1 VKRVLYPEGK
11 EGRFSKMKLGPKFI
25 AAAVQSA
32 PVFLNI
38 GKTVDKI
45 EAIVKEAR
53 NNGAELIGFPESFI
67 SSYPYWVWLENPFR
81 WRKKYTKIFFENSIE
96 IGGLYAR
103 KLCQI
108 AKKYKSYLIIGA
120 SERDRG
126 TIYNSQIFVSEKGEI
141 DGVHRKLV
149 PTFVERSVWGRG
161 DGSTLGTYKTKF
173 GILGGLICAEHN
185 MPLVRYA
192 LLSQHEEIHVASFP
206 GFPFK
211 GAVLPYQADI
221 SVRNH
226 AIEGQVFIINSC
238 SYLSKGI
245 IDQLCENEEQLSLF
259 EKVGNGFSGII
270 NPLGFYIAG
279 PLKDTEGI
287 LYAEIDRKEIYVAKR
302 TLDAIG
308 HSSRPDVLHLHL
320 NKCHQKNLYTETLEE
335 FSKRM
340 DSGNGNEF

>member
-1 VKRVLYPEGK
+1 VKTVLYPGGK
-11 EGRFSKMKLGPKFI
+11 EGRFGKMKLSPKFI
-25 AAAVQSA
+25 AAAVQSS
-32 PVFLNI
+32 PVYLNI

-45 EAIVKEAR
+45 EAIVKKAHE
-53 NNGAELIGFPESFI
+53 NGAELIGFPESFI
-67 SSYPYWVWLENPFR
+67 SAYPYWVWLENPFR
-81 WRKKYTKIFFENSIE
+81 WREKYTKIFFENSIE
-96 IGGLYAR
+96 IDGLYAR

-108 AKKYKSYLIIGA
+108 AKKYKSYLIVGA
-120 SERDRG
+120 SERDGG

-149 PTFVERSVWGRG
+149 PTFAERSVWGRG
-161 DGSTLGTYKTKF
+161 DGSTLVTYKTKF
-173 GILGGLICAEHN
+173 GILGGLICAENN

-226 AIEGQVFIINSC
+226 AIEGQVFVINSC
-238 SYLSKGI
+238 SYLNKEI
-245 IDQLCENEEQLSLF
+245 IDRLCENEEQLSFF

-287 LYAEIDRKEIYVAKR
+287 LYAEIDKKEIYVAKR

-308 HSSRPDVLHLHL
+308 HTSRPDILHLHL
-320 NKCHQKNLYTETLEE
+320 NKCHQENLYIET
-335 FSKRM
+335 S
-340 DSGNGNEF
+340 D

>member
-1 VKRVLYPEGK
+1 
-11 EGRFSKMKLGPKFI
+11 MKLSQKFI
-25 AAAVQSA
+25 AAAVQSS

-45 EAIVKEAR
+45 EAIVKKAHE
-53 NNGAELIGFPESFI
+53 NGAELVGFPESFI
-67 SSYPYWVWLENPFR
+67 SAYPYWVWLENPFR
-81 WRKKYTKIFFENSIE
+81 WRKKYTKIFFKNSIE
-96 IGGLYAR
+96 IDGLYAR

-108 AKKYKSYLIIGA
+108 AKKYKSYLIVGA

-126 TIYNSQIFVSEKGEI
+126 TIYNSQIFVSEKGKI

-149 PTFVERSVWGRG
+149 PTFAERSVWGWG
-161 DGSTLGTYKTKF
+161 DGSTLVTYKTKF
-173 GILGGLICAEHN
+173 GILGGLICAENN

-226 AIEGQVFIINSC
+226 AIEGQVFVINSV
-238 SYLSKGI
+238 SYLNKEI
-245 IDQLCENEEQLSLF
+245 VDRLCESEEQVSFF

-279 PLKDTEGI
+279 PLNETEGI
-287 LYAEIDRKEIYVAKR
+287 LYAEIDKEEIYVAKR

-308 HSSRPDVLHLHL
+308 HSSRPDVLNLHL
-320 NKCHQKNLYTETLEE
+320 NKCDQENLYIEPQID
-335 FSKRM
+335 FQKK
-340 DSGNGNEF
+340 